1 MGIVVVILV
10 LAFFI
15 LAIAASL
22 RSNNS
27 RIESI
32 APQNETHEKPLS
44 KYRESARLHAAPKN
58 LSALLPRQFVVLD
71 IETTGLDRYGDE
83 IIEIGAIRV
92 SLDSD
97 NHTTFQVLV
106 RPDRKVPKKITQLTG
121 ITQDMIDR
129 DGIHI
134 KEALVQFAEFTGE
147 LPLVTF
153 NAEFDMTFLLV
164 AARNHGITMG
174 NTYTCALKR
183 ARRAW
188 PGLSSYR
195 LVDLARMGKLET
207 NDTHRVLGDCQRALI
222 VFISATSV
230 LGQKVRW
237 TKPRSLGG
245 DGRQRIPS
253 AKVAADTIKSV

>member
-1 MGIVVVILV
+1 MAVVVVSLV
-10 LAFFI
+10 LVLSV

-27 RIESI
+27 RIESV
-32 APQNETHEKPLS
+32 APQNEAPETPQYRRSGKLHNVS
-44 KYRESARLHAAPKN
+44 KD

-71 IETTGLDRYGDE
+71 LETTGLNRHGDE

-97 NHTTFQVLV
+97 NHATFQTLV
-106 RPDRKVPKKITQLTG
+106 RSERKIPKKITQITG
-121 ITQDMIDR
+121 ITQEMIDR
-129 DGIHI
+129 DGIHVR
-134 KEALVQFAEFTGE
+134 EALVQFGEFIGE

-153 NAEFDMTFLLV
+153 NAEFDMAFLHNV
-164 AARNHGITMG
+164 ANKHGVTLK
-174 NTYTCALKR
+174 NSYTCALKR

-195 LVDLARMGKLET
+195 LSDLAQMGKLET
-207 NDTHRVLGDCQRALI
+207 SNAHRALGDCQRALI
-222 VFISATSV
+222 VFTSATSV

-237 TKPRSLGG
+237 TKPQFPEADVQRRLRS
-245 DGRQRIPS
+245 
-253 AKVAADTIKSV
+253 